1 MRHLTIVV
9 AATAAAL
16 LGAACASDS
25 PAPEPGTGAEVAEV
39 AEGAAATDS
48 VPDDGIEPQAA
59 EIARAMCD
67 CLKAAK
73 RFTFKTESATDVRI
87 ADGGLITIESNAEIA
102 VRRPDGLRV
111 LRESVKGRR
120 LFQYDG
126 HGVNLLDLGKNLYAG
141 TEAPATIDQTLDAIE
156 EKLGI
161 VVPLADLVCDDPY
174 PSFSDVA
181 DSGSYLGVH
190 PVRGKPCDLLVFE
203 NEVLEWQVWV
213 SQAEPRVPLKLAIHY
228 LTEPGVPRFVA
239 HMFDWNLSA
248 DVPDSAFTFT
258 PPDGAHR
265 IEFES
270 PQQLAAATGQAR

>member
-1 MRHLTIVV
+1 MRHLKIAF

-16 LGAACASDS
+16 FGAACASDD
-25 PAPEPGTGAEVAEV
+25 PAPGPGTEGEVAD
-39 AEGAAATDS
+39 AWTDPEY
-48 VPDDGIEPQAA
+48 VHDDGIEPQAD

-67 CLKAAK
+67 TLRAAK
-73 RFTFKTESATDVRI
+73 NFTFKTESATDVRVS
-87 ADGGLITIESNAEIA
+87 DGGLITLESNAEIA
-102 VRRPDGLRV
+102 VRRPNGLRV

-126 HGVNLLDLGKNLYAG
+126 QGVTVLDLGKNLYAG
-141 TEAPATIDQTLDAIE
+141 CAAPATIDATLDDIE

-161 VVPLADLVCDDPY
+161 VLPLADLVCDDPY

-181 DSGSYLGVH
+181 DTGAWLGVH
-190 PVRGKPCDLLVFE
+190 PVRGKPCDLLLFE

-228 LTEPGVPRFVA
+228 VTEEGVPRFVA
-239 HMFDWNLSA
+239 HMYDWNLAA
-248 DVPDSAFTFT
+248 DVPDSAFAFK

-270 PQQLAAATGQAR
+270 PAQLAAATGQGR